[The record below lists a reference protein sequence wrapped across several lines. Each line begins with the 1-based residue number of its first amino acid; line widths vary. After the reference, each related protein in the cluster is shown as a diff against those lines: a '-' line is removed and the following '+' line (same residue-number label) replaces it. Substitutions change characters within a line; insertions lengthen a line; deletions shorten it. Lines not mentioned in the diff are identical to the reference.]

1 MCLLRRTAHR
11 PGIPNKS
18 SYSITHRT
26 CFYSIVNPSI
36 QLLARLDG
44 AYSFPLFNLLVDLRA
59 VSVVLRLLIDEARFH
74 VVGQI
79 DGQMLPLS
87 QDDSPKSGSQAY
99 VSDYGWPHGS

>member
-1 MCLLRRTAHR
+1 M
-11 PGIPNKS
+11 
-18 SYSITHRT
+18 
-26 CFYSIVNPSI
+26 
-36 QLLARLDG
+36 
-44 AYSFPLFNLLVDLRA
+44 
-59 VSVVLRLLIDEARFH
+59 SVVLRLLIDEARFH